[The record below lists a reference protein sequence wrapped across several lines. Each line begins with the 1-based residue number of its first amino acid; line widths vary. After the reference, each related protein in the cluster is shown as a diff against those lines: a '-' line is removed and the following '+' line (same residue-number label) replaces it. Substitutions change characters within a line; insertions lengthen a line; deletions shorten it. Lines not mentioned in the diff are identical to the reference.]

1 VKYPTPDELIN
12 GTKKEPGLRQ
22 LAAERVKMLD
32 ELEALLSNA

>member
-1 VKYPTPDELIN
+1 MKYPTPDELIN